1 MGKFDGILFVTD
13 LDGTLLRSDKR
24 VSEENLRAIE
34 HFKAEGGLFAF
45 VTGRVPQGALPVYE
59 QVAPNAPC
67 GCSNGG
73 CIYDFRTREVLWSR
87 ELDSAV
93 LRIVADVDYR
103 FPTVGIEL
111 CPFDK
116 IYFCKKNASTER
128 HRRNERFLDLCC
140 DYREIKEPISK
151 ILFAEESEETL
162 LQLSDFLLSH
172 PLAGEFSFIRSD
184 KEYYEI
190 LPKGAGKG
198 DLIPRMAALLG
209 IARERVIAVGDNDND
224 VSMLQAAGVGIAVAN
239 ACEAAR
245 SVADYVTVSNEE
257 HAIAHIVDDWE
268 QGRVVV

>member
-1 MGKFDGILFVTD
+1 MGKFDGVLFVTD
-13 LDGTLLRSDKR
+13 LDGTLLRDDKS

-87 ELDSAV
+87 ELSSVV
-93 LRIVADVDYR
+93 LRIVEDVDR
-103 FPTVGIEL
+103 LFPTVGIEL
-111 CPFDK
+111 CLFDR

-128 HRRNERFLDLCC
+128 HRRNECFPDLSC
-140 DYREIKEPISK
+140 DYREVREPLGK
-151 ILFAEESEETL
+151 ILFAEESEDTL
-162 LQLSDFLLSH
+162 LQLSDFLTAH
-172 PLAGEFSFIRSD
+172 PMAGEFSFIRSD

-209 IARERVIAVGDNDND
+209 IKPERVIAVGDNDND
-224 VSMLQAAGVGIAVAN
+224 VSMLQAAGVGIAVSN

-245 SVADYVTVSNEE
+245 AAADHITVSNEE
-257 HAIAHIVDDWE
+257 HAIARIVADLE
-268 QGRVVV
+268 QKTIIV